1 MTQSIKDKARPPTDN
16 QRHPTANIR
25 PPTDNITPP
34 SSMSI
39 INSVKVPGWPISV
52 TSSGD
57 KIYVG
62 LEDNKNDTDNLDTH
76 LFQFDRELLSKR
88 VFVKRNCSS
97 TSLQAYKNELYVWFA
112 EDNLIHVY
120 DTEGKLTRLWK
131 HSCPCK
137 IYNKM
142 RVLSDKVIV
151 PKSQNKVLVG
161 SGV

>member
-1 MTQSIKDKARPPTDN
+1 
-16 QRHPTANIR
+16 
-25 PPTDNITPP
+25 
-34 SSMSI
+34 MSI

-62 LEDNKNDTDNLDTH
+62 LEDNKNDTDNLDMH

-97 TSLQAYKNELYVWFA
+97 TSLQAHKNELYVWFA

-120 DTEGKLTRLWK
+120 DMEGKLKRLWK
-131 HSCPCK
+131 HSCPSK
-137 IYNKM
+137 IYNKI